1 MAQAPAWTT
10 RQALPTGPAG
20 SILAC
25 CGRRWKSYRREGMS
39 MTDVDEERQQ
49 ADEQADEG
57 RPSVN
62 TGRQPRPHERDHMFA
77 GQHAEQAD

>member
-1 MAQAPAWTT
+1 
-10 RQALPTGPAG
+10 
-20 SILAC
+20 
-25 CGRRWKSYRREGMS
+25 MS
-39 MTDVDEERQQ
+39 MTDVDEERQ
-49 ADEQADEG
+49 QADEG